1 MPSRDL
7 SSAIG
12 LLRIL
17 SITQVALLLLA
28 GLFLKLVRYYLIR
41 PLTSPLRFLQCP
53 PGGTGVWGH
62 FPNMIES
69 ALSSPLLLPKLIQE

>member
-1 MPSRDL
+1 
-7 SSAIG
+7 
-12 LLRIL
+12 
-17 SITQVALLLLA
+17 
-28 GLFLKLVRYYLIR
+28 VRYYLIR